1 MFTNERQRYAT
12 GIIFLLGVVFIWVG
26 SSFLMNNIFAGQDYN
41 KPFAI
46 TYINTASFSLYL
58 LAFFLSKQKR
68 SIDKQRII
76 DFSHALYDT
85 ASRSSVESLS
95 EHSAKSDEAMHITVP
110 TEQCVSTA
118 PQRAHSHIDP
128 HDLLLSTHN
137 EQKLSNREVAKLGL
151 TFCILWFAAN
161 WSSNASLAYTNVAS
175 STILASMSAFFTLC
189 IGALVGIEKLSFL
202 KFIAVFVS
210 IIGVFMISREGTLET
225 PDESPASNPLLGNF
239 LALLGA
245 FFYGCYTVLL
255 KLRIQ
260 NESHVNMPLFFGFVG
275 IFNIFLLWPF
285 FWILDWF
292 QIECFQLPPSNTLWI
307 MIATN
312 ALVGTF
318 LSDYLWLLAV
328 LMTSP
333 LVVTLGMSLTIPMS
347 LIGDSVFKGI
357 LMSNTYWFGAFII
370 LSGFLAVNFAAFKEN
385 EKENEQKYTLLNDD
399 VVL

>member
-1 MFTNERQRYAT
+1 MFTNERQRYAA

-41 KPFAI
+41 KPFTI

-58 LAFFLSKQKR
+58 LAFFLSKQKLFMR
-68 SIDKQRII
+68 THRIT
-76 DFSHALYDT
+76 LYHYT
-85 ASRSSVESLS
+85 G
-95 EHSAKSDEAMHITVP
+95 
-110 TEQCVSTA
+110 
-118 PQRAHSHIDP
+118 AHSHIDP

-175 STILASMSAFFTLC
+175 STILASMSGFFTLG

-202 KFIAVFVS
+202 KFIAVVVS
-210 IIGVFMISREGTLET
+210 IIGVFMISKEDTLEK
-225 PDESPASNPLLGNF
+225 PGENPALNPLLGNF

-285 FWILDWF
+285 FWLLDWLN
-292 QIECFQLPPSNTLWI
+292 IECFQLPPSNTLWI

-370 LSGFLAVNFAAFKEN
+370 LSGFLAVNFAALKEN
-385 EKENEQKYTLLNDD
+385 ENENEQKYTLLNDD